1 MKLFRLSITQR
12 LWLGLGLLLALF
24 AAAALVSL
32 RATDELDD
40 TLSHLVSDGDART
53 GAAYEMNINL
63 DGTTRAV
70 DGYLQNPEPAQRE
83 RIKAA
88 QAKFERGLANYKGLA
103 TEPQSRAIAT
113 QLADAY
119 ARYRKQTDEVIR
131 LTDAQSNRIA
141 GYDAHQREAIRLVE
155 QLPQP
160 VFAARSAPPVQKRNA
175 MSALTEA
182 MLRGLSPADLR
193 SDDLDQR
200 IEVDDRVF
208 VSALAQYRKVADAP
222 GEHDWAQAVDRWY
235 ARGRQQTTA
244 IAATQI
250 ALDKSATRLHTMR
263 RKLDD
268 VLETSVQPAARA
280 ELKAAMDRASG
291 TAHHANLLITR
302 GLLLALVLGVL
313 AALAIGRAVK
323 MPLRAVVASSKRLA
337 EGEFSYRV
345 PTAGSDELGEL
356 TAAFNDMASKLQ
368 ATTVSRTYMES
379 VVNSMGE
386 ALLVISDNA
395 IRTANA
401 AASRLLGYQPG
412 ELTGKPLAAIL
423 PDPGVDWSK
432 LPPRFTVDLRAKDD
446 TLIPVSVSAV
456 PMPARAELGPAMV
469 CIARDLRERI
479 AAEHHQRRAAVVF
492 ENTKEGIVLTG
503 ADRAVVMVNPAFCEI
518 TGYELEEVLGKPSD
532 LLWANRHDSASSE
545 AVWAMVQKQ
554 GQWQGE
560 IWIRRKDGELRPVWK
575 NISVVHNSAGRVVN
589 YVWVFSDITA
599 IKNAEERLSYLAYHD
614 PLTDLPNR
622 LLLADR
628 MRTALSRAERTG
640 TSVALLYLDLDN
652 FKHVNDTLGH
662 EQGDRLLSAIA
673 ARLTTYVRGEDSVA
687 RLGGDE
693 FVIILEDVSDPAQP
707 ARLAEKVLAA
717 VSEPL
722 QLGGFELRMR
732 ASIGIS
738 MGPAHGAT
746 SEELLK
752 AADAAMYRAK
762 RGGRGRY
769 EFFSEELTRQ
779 ALERLTLENAM
790 RDPRFYDQLVLL
802 YQPQVA
808 VASARLVGAEAL
820 LRWQHPTRGLL
831 DPYVFIPMAED
842 AGLIPS
848 IGEWA
853 LRTACRQA
861 KAWLD
866 TGYAPL
872 RMAVNVSAYQ
882 INAANLVDTVRSA
895 LDESK
900 LDPALLELEV
910 TENALQTGERAL
922 ETLNRLKALGVRLA
936 LDDFGTGYSTL
947 SSLKLLPFDRL
958 KIDRAFVRDV
968 QHDANGR
975 GLARAII
982 AMGRS
987 LSLEIIAEG
996 VETQPQLEFLREEGC
1011 DEMQG
1016 YLIGVPMSAE
1026 EMGMELRA
1034 QATDI
1039 LSRVHSLG
1047 VHEREKS

>member
-1 MKLFRLSITQR
+1 MKLLRLSISQR

-24 AAAALVSL
+24 AAADLVSL
-32 RATDELDD
+32 RATHELDD

-53 GAAYEMNINL
+53 GAAYEMNIHL

-70 DGYLQNPEPAQRE
+70 DAYLQNPEPAQRE
-83 RIKAA
+83 RIKVA
-88 QAKFERGLANYKGLA
+88 QTKFERGLASYTGLA
-103 TEPQSRAIAT
+103 AEQQSRAIAA
-113 QLADAY
+113 QVADAY
-119 ARYRKQTDEVIR
+119 ARYRKQTDELIR
-131 LTDAQSNRIA
+131 LTDAQTARIVA
-141 GYDAHQREAIRLVE
+141 LDAHHREAVRLVE

-160 VFAARSAPPVQKRNA
+160 AWAARAAPPLQKRTA
-175 MSALTEA
+175 LQALTEA
-182 MLRGLSPADLR
+182 MLGGLSAADLR
-193 SDDLDQR
+193 WDELEQR
-200 IEVDDRVF
+200 VEAADRTF
-208 VSALAQYRKVADAP
+208 AAALAQYQKIVDSPVER
-222 GEHDWAQAVDRWY
+222 EWAQSVERWHS
-235 ARGRQQTTA
+235 RGDQQTAA
-244 IAATQI
+244 IVAAQA
-250 ALDKSATRLHTMR
+250 ALEKSATRMHTLR
-263 RKLDD
+263 RKLDE

-280 ELKAAMDRASG
+280 ELNAAMDRASG
-291 TAHHANLLITR
+291 TAHRANVLITR

-313 AALAIGRAVK
+313 AALAIGGAVK
-323 MPLRAVVASSKRLA
+323 TPLRALVASSKRLA

-345 PTAGSDELGEL
+345 PAAGSDELGKL
-356 TAAFNDMASKLQ
+356 TAAFNDMAARLQ

-386 ALLVISDNA
+386 ALLVISDDA

-401 AASRLLGYQPG
+401 AAARLLGYQPG
-412 ELTGKPLAAIL
+412 ELTGKPVASIL
-423 PDPGVDWSK
+423 PEAGVDWSK
-432 LPPRFTVDLRAKDD
+432 LPPRFTVDLLARDG

-479 AAEHHQRRAAVVF
+479 AADHHQRRAAVVF

-503 ADRAVVMVNPAFCEI
+503 ADHAVVMVNPAFCEI

-545 AVWAMVQKQ
+545 AVWAAVQKQ

-599 IKNAEERLSYLAYHD
+599 IKNAEERLNYLAFHD

-622 LLLADR
+622 QLLADR

-662 EQGDRLLSAIA
+662 EQGDRLLHAIA
-673 ARLTTYVRGEDSVA
+673 ARLCTHVRVEDSVA

-769 EFFSEELTRQ
+769 ELLRRAHPPGAGAAHTR
-779 ALERLTLENAM
+779 ES
-790 RDPRFYDQLVLL
+790 D
-802 YQPQVA
+802 
-808 VASARLVGAEAL
+808 ARSAL
-820 LRWQHPTRGLL
+820 LRS
-831 DPYVFIPMAED
+831 
-842 AGLIPS
+842 AGA
-848 IGEWA
+848 A
-853 LRTACRQA
+853 L
-861 KAWLD
+861 
-866 TGYAPL
+866 
-872 RMAVNVSAYQ
+872 SA
-882 INAANLVDTVRSA
+882 A
-895 LDESK
+895 
-900 LDPALLELEV
+900 
-910 TENALQTGERAL
+910 
-922 ETLNRLKALGVRLA
+922 
-936 LDDFGTGYSTL
+936 
-947 SSLKLLPFDRL
+947 
-958 KIDRAFVRDV
+958 
-968 QHDANGR
+968 GR
-975 GLARAII
+975 GGECTA
-982 AMGRS
+982 GR
-987 LSLEIIAEG
+987 G
-996 VETQPQLEFLREEGC
+996 
-1011 DEMQG
+1011 
-1016 YLIGVPMSAE
+1016 
-1026 EMGMELRA
+1026 
-1034 QATDI
+1034 
-1039 LSRVHSLG
+1039 
-1047 VHEREKS
+1047 

>member
-103 TEPQSRAIAT
+103 TEPQSRVIAA
-113 QLADAY
+113 QLADAA

-131 LTDAQSNRIA
+131 LTDAQTNRIA

-155 QLPQP
+155 QLPKP
-160 VFAARSAPPVQKRNA
+160 VFAPRSAPPLQKLNA
-175 MSALTEA
+175 MQALTEA
-182 MLRGLSPADLR
+182 MLRGLSATDLR

-208 VSALAQYRKVADAP
+208 ASALTQYRKVADGP
-222 GEHDWAQAVDRWY
+222 VERDWAQLVDRWY

-244 IAATQI
+244 IAATQA

-323 MPLRAVVASSKRLA
+323 TPLRAVVASSKRLA

-356 TAAFNDMASKLQ
+356 TVAFNDMASKLQ

-386 ALLVISDNA
+386 ALLVISDSA

-401 AASRLLGYQPG
+401 AASRLLGNQPG

-423 PDPGVDWSK
+423 PDAGVDWSK
-432 LPPRFTVDLRAKDD
+432 LPPRFTVDLRAKDG

-575 NISVVHNSAGRVVN
+575 NISVVHNSAGRIVN

-853 LRTACRQA
+853 LRTACRRA
-861 KAWLD
+861 RAWLD

-895 LDESK
+895 LEESK

-910 TENALQTGERAL
+910 TENALQTGEHAF

-996 VETQPQLEFLREEGC
+996 VETQAQLEFLREEGC

-1047 VHEREKS
+1047 VHERKKS

>member
-1 MKLFRLSITQR
+1 
-12 LWLGLGLLLALF
+12 
-24 AAAALVSL
+24 
-32 RATDELDD
+32 
-40 TLSHLVSDGDART
+40 
-53 GAAYEMNINL
+53 
-63 DGTTRAV
+63 
-70 DGYLQNPEPAQRE
+70 
-83 RIKAA
+83 
-88 QAKFERGLANYKGLA
+88 
-103 TEPQSRAIAT
+103 
-113 QLADAY
+113 
-119 ARYRKQTDEVIR
+119 
-131 LTDAQSNRIA
+131 
-141 GYDAHQREAIRLVE
+141 
-155 QLPQP
+155 
-160 VFAARSAPPVQKRNA
+160 
-175 MSALTEA
+175 
-182 MLRGLSPADLR
+182 
-193 SDDLDQR
+193 
-200 IEVDDRVF
+200 
-208 VSALAQYRKVADAP
+208 
-222 GEHDWAQAVDRWY
+222 
-235 ARGRQQTTA
+235 
-244 IAATQI
+244 
-250 ALDKSATRLHTMR
+250 
-263 RKLDD
+263 
-268 VLETSVQPAARA
+268 
-280 ELKAAMDRASG
+280 
-291 TAHHANLLITR
+291 
-302 GLLLALVLGVL
+302 
-313 AALAIGRAVK
+313 
-323 MPLRAVVASSKRLA
+323 
-337 EGEFSYRV
+337 
-345 PTAGSDELGEL
+345 
-356 TAAFNDMASKLQ
+356 
-368 ATTVSRTYMES
+368 
-379 VVNSMGE
+379 
-386 ALLVISDNA
+386 
-395 IRTANA
+395 
-401 AASRLLGYQPG
+401 
-412 ELTGKPLAAIL
+412 
-423 PDPGVDWSK
+423 
-432 LPPRFTVDLRAKDD
+432 
-446 TLIPVSVSAV
+446 
-456 PMPARAELGPAMV
+456 MV

-575 NISVVHNSAGRVVN
+575 NISVVHNSAGRIVN

-853 LRTACRQA
+853 LRTACRRA
-861 KAWLD
+861 RAWLD

-895 LDESK
+895 LEESK

-910 TENALQTGERAL
+910 TENALQTGEHAF

-996 VETQPQLEFLREEGC
+996 VETQAQLEFLREEGC

-1047 VHEREKS
+1047 VHERKKS